1 MNKGITLTSADD
13 AGVEYEDLSQKPL
26 SATAVDIQPAPVKVE
41 FNSAATDGEIKGLD
55 LDASPEVNKAD
66 GKEPEDKEENPM
78 LVDTVSIDFEESK
91 PAILDESKGREILLD
106 KLNIFSYPLAVTAEI
121 REKTGKPLGEAD
133 ANLTALYS
141 PRLMFS
147 DRLERPG
154 SKWVQHINHGGSL
167 IGVQSPR
174 FGVAGNIVAGPT
186 ALDMLKK
193 VSGIGTSITIPL
205 YHSGIWVTM
214 QAPVE
219 AELVNFDFKLTMEKT
234 QVGLSTTG
242 QLLNARSAVFSGAL
256 IDFVLDHVTATNVSN
271 LADGMTNSLRSRID
285 TLDYSTLVW
294 GILVTM
300 YPNGYPWIFECV
312 NSECGHRRDAVLSLP
327 RINWVDK
334 TALTEKQIDMLVKHR
349 KAISD
354 AEIADYKAEF
364 KLTDKSVVAL
374 ETGVRI
380 HLKRATLD
388 QYIESA
394 TKWVDVIERQHTTAL
409 SNYSTEA
416 ERESYLRSQIQSRYM
431 RKYEHFVE
439 KIELPDGLEIVDRPT
454 IAQSLEVLSSTN
466 DDFTVF
472 EKGVLDYIEANSIAV
487 IGYPAVDCPVCRKV
501 PETPEGRLRT
511 IVPISVDKVFFTLTR
526 LRTQAMA
533 QLALIQ

>member
-1 MNKGITLTSADD
+1 MNNERIELVSAIPDYE
-13 AGVEYEDLSQKPL
+13 VE
-26 SATAVDIQPAPVKVE
+26 AVDVSDTHAPAFVETVADTPVAVDTQVVDDKPD
-41 FNSAATDGEIKGLD
+41 T
-55 LDASPEVNKAD
+55 AD
-66 GKEPEDKEENPM
+66 ENPM
-78 LVDTVSIDFEESK
+78 LVDAVSVNFIEDK
-91 PAILDESKGREILLD
+91 PAIVEELKGREVLLD
-106 KLNIFSYPLAVTAEI
+106 RLNIFSYPLAVTAEL
-121 REKTGKPLGEAD
+121 REKAGKPINRDD
-133 ANLTALYS
+133 ANMTALYT
-141 PRLMFS
+141 PKLLFS
-147 DRLERPG
+147 DRLEVPG
-154 SKWVQHINHGGSL
+154 SEWVQELSHGGTK

-174 FGVAGNIVAGPT
+174 FGSSGNVVAGPT

-193 VSGIGTSITIPL
+193 VSGIGTAITFPL
-205 YHSGIWVTM
+205 YHSGIWITL

-242 QLLNARSAVFSGAL
+242 QLLNARSATFSGAL
-256 IDFVLDHVTATNVSN
+256 IDFILDHVTATNVAN
-271 LADGMTNSLRSRID
+271 LADGMKAALRSRID
-285 TLDYSTLVW
+285 MLDYSTLVW

-312 NSECGHRRDAVLSLP
+312 NTDCGHRREAVLSLP

-334 TALTEKQIDMLVKHR
+334 TALTETQVEMLVKHR
-349 KAISD
+349 KSITD
-354 AEIADYKAEF
+354 DELVKYREQF

-380 HLKRATLD
+380 HLRRVSID

-416 ERESYLRSQIQSRYM
+416 EREAYLRSQIQARYM
-431 RKYEHFVE
+431 RKYEHFVDH
-439 KIELPDGLEIVDRPT
+439 IELPDGLVIQDRET
-454 IAQSLEVLSSTN
+454 IAQSLEVLSTTN
-466 DDFTVF
+466 EDFTLF
-472 EKGVLDYIEANSIAV
+472 EKGVLDYIEANTIAV
-487 IGYPAVDCPVCRKV
+487 VGYPAAECPQCRKV
-501 PETPEGRLRT
+501 PETTEGRLRT